1 MKHTMAA
8 LTVIFIFGC
17 TLLQP
22 PDRPA
27 REVVFS
33 ENAPTPIGP
42 YSQAIRVGNTV
53 YCSGQI
59 AIDPAT
65 GEQVRGNIEEE
76 TRLVLKN
83 LRAVL
88 NEAGMDSS
96 HVVKAT
102 IFLANMDDYQLV
114 NRIYAEFFSTSK
126 PARETVQVA
135 RLPRDAGVEISCI
148 AVRFD

>member
-1 MKHTMAA
+1 MKYAMAA
-8 LTVIFIFGC
+8 LTAILIFGC

-33 ENAPTPIGP
+33 KNAPTPIGP

-76 TRLVLKN
+76 TRMVLRNLKEVLK
-83 LRAVL
+83 AS
-88 NEAGMDSS
+88 GMDSS

-114 NRIYAEFFSTSK
+114 NRIYADFFSTSK

-148 AVRFD
+148 AVKAD

>member
-1 MKHTMAA
+1 MNYSMVA
-8 LTVIFIFGC
+8 LSAMFIFGC

-22 PDRPA
+22 PDRPV
-27 REVVFS
+27 REVIFS
-33 ENAPTPIGP
+33 QAAPKAIGP
-42 YSQAIRVGNTV
+42 YSQAIRVGNTL

-76 TRLVLKN
+76 TQLVLKN
-83 LRAVL
+83 LKAVL

-102 IFLANMDDYQLV
+102 IFLANMDDYKLV
-114 NRIYAEFFSTSK
+114 NEVYAKFFTTTK

-148 AVRFD
+148 AVKVD

>member
-1 MKHTMAA
+1 MKYTMAA
-8 LTVIFIFGC
+8 LTALFIFGC

-27 REVVFS
+27 REVVLS

-148 AVRFD
+148 AVKVD

>member
-1 MKHTMAA
+1 MAA
-8 LTVIFIFGC
+8 LTALFILGC
-17 TLLQP
+17 TLLQKP
-22 PDRPA
+22 EQPV

-33 ENAPTPIGP
+33 KGAPKPIGP
-42 YSQAIRVGNTV
+42 YSQAVRVGNTL

-76 TRLVLKN
+76 TRMVLRNLKEVLK
-83 LRAVL
+83 A
-88 NEAGMDSS
+88 AGMDSS

-114 NRIYAEFFSTSK
+114 NQIYAEFFSTSK

-148 AVRFD
+148 AVKVD